1 MPPRKST
8 GRRQSAAASAS
19 VLASVS
25 FTAAAEAPPTKPPP
39 QAPSPLASSSK
50 HTLDDPPLVPESI
63 TWDYVPP
70 VRVPQVYS
78 DEDKERLVHE
88 LMQFSPVSLLYDI
101 AEHAHQTA
109 HNTVEG
115 VEAWAVREARVRDA
129 EAEASGVGD
138 RGGSVDAHEREVE
151 VGSHALETLLE
162 THVDRAFDTFT
173 AYALRN
179 AFKVPDGVEVVMP
192 WHKGIDFARAA
203 HVAALPD
210 GEGALVARLTD
221 LRAQV
226 EHARLVNHRLALA
239 EAALDRRLEIA
250 AHRRAQVGFIADS
263 VRDAGLAPLPD
274 KAEDVASALRA
285 LHDKLHPLDTPT
297 PSTKPH
303 APELADGSTA
313 WEAGRAAYLSWALGK
328 ALSSASDAPIGDK
341 VDAAERAAHEV
352 ATKDEVDALA
362 KIVQ

>member
-8 GRRQSAAASAS
+8 GRRQSAAESAASGSAPAPAPS
-19 VLASVS
+19 
-25 FTAAAEAPPTKPPP
+25 APPAEPAPRP
-39 QAPSPLASSSK
+39 APAPSPLASSSR

-63 TWDYVPP
+63 TWDYAPP
-70 VRVPQVYS
+70 VRAPQAYT

-115 VEAWAVREARVRDA
+115 VDAWAAREARLRDA
-129 EAEASGVGD
+129 EAEAAGVGD
-138 RGGSVDAHEREVE
+138 RGGAVDAHEREVE

-179 AFKVPDGVEVVMP
+179 AFRVPDGVEVVMP

-203 HVAALPD
+203 HVAALPE

-226 EHARLVNHRLALA
+226 EHARLVDHRLALA

-250 AHRRAQVGFIADS
+250 AHRRAQVGFVADS
-263 VRDAGLAPLPD
+263 VREAGLAPLPD
-274 KAEDVASALRA
+274 KAADISAALKA
-285 LHDKLHPLDTPT
+285 LHDRLQPLEVPQR
-297 PSTKPH
+297 SR
-303 APELADGSTA
+303 APELADGTTA
-313 WEAGRAAYLSWALGK
+313 WEAGRQAYLSWALGK
-328 ALSSASDAPIGDK
+328 ALSSASAEAPIGDRI
-341 VDAAERAAHEV
+341 DAAERAAHDV
-352 ATKDEVDALA
+352 ASKDEVDALA
-362 KIVQ
+362 SVVQ

>member
-8 GRRQSAAASAS
+8 GRRQSTAASAVAAPS
-19 VLASVS
+19 AS
-25 FTAAAEAPPTKPPP
+25 APAPPAPAPTPAAKPP
-39 QAPSPLASSSK
+39 QAASSLASSSK
-50 HTLDDPPLVPESI
+50 HTLDDPPPVPESI

-70 VRVPQVYS
+70 ERVPQHYT

-115 VEAWAVREARVRDA
+115 VEAWAAREARVRDA
-129 EAEASGVGD
+129 E
-138 RGGSVDAHEREVE
+138 EREVE

-203 HVAALPD
+203 HVVGLPD

-250 AHRRAQVGFIADS
+250 TQRRAQVGFIADS

-274 KAEDVASALRA
+274 KAGDVAAALRA

-297 PSTKPH
+297 RSAKR
-303 APELADGSTA
+303 APDLPDGTTA

-328 ALSSASDAPIGDK
+328 ALSSASEAPIGDRI
-341 VDAAERAAHEV
+341 DAAERAAHEV
-352 ATKDEVDALA
+352 ASKDEVDALA